1 MKTTIKRFICLAL
14 IVMLVSSLTI
24 SVSAGSYYLTGTY
37 NGSMYELSDYCDV
50 ERYSGMVICDSSEY
64 LLKAD
69 VALYGSKYYDYVW
82 HTNQLLLSVKGT
94 LTPLISSTTG
104 THNLDVTKAV
114 VEHYVDGHM
123 VYKSSFLP

>member
-1 MKTTIKRFICLAL
+1 MKAVKRRLIFIVLSVTL
-14 IVMLVSSLTI
+14 IVTLAVSA
-24 SVSAGSYYLTGTY
+24 SAGSYYLTGTY
-37 NGSMYELSDYCDV
+37 NGSMYELSDYCDA

-69 VALYGSKYYDYVW
+69 VTLYGNNYYDYVW
-82 HTNQLLLSVKGT
+82 HPNQLLLSAKGT